1 METNMPLLMYCIS
14 IFCLT
19 AVVVARNPQDT
30 TSKSAETAAAAVAM
44 NIMCVRS
51 ADIAE
56 SDKFA
61 IIQLELYLPPSPRAS
76 DSVKK
81 KGTPG
86 SKAIYS
92 VK

>member
-1 METNMPLLMYCIS
+1 MPLLMYCIS

-19 AVVVARNPQDT
+19 AVVAALARNPQDT
-30 TSKSAETAAAAVAM
+30 TSKSAETAVAAAL

-61 IIQLELYLPPSPRAS
+61 IIQLEYCICLPCERA
-76 DSVKK
+76 
-81 KGTPG
+81 TP
-86 SKAIYS
+86 
-92 VK
+92 

>member
-1 METNMPLLMYCIS
+1 MPLLMYCIS

-19 AVVVARNPQDT
+19 AVVAALARNPQDT
-30 TSKSAETAAAAVAM
+30 TSKSAETAVVAEAM